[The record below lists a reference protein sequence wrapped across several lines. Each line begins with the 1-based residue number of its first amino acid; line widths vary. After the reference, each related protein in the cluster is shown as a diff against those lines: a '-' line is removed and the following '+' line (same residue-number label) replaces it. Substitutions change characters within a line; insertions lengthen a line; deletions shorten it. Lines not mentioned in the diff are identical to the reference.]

1 MLVSVAA
8 SAAALGA
15 TLGTA
20 LAAAPSAGAVPAAGA
35 GTTAAAA
42 VTAAAAAAPAA
53 APVVPNEIR
62 VVSWN
67 ICGEAGGNRG
77 QAGYCPYRDQPAAK
91 IDEVKKV
98 VDERRANVV
107 MLQEVCGNAAGSH
120 MALLQ
125 ERLGGEWSV
134 RHAKGARPDGRT
146 DCRAG
151 LPGELGILLAVK
163 GTVTGS
169 WSENT
174 LPASAEDKQ
183 TLPAL
188 CVAVEGW
195 STTPCTTHII
205 PGQASR
211 AAEQI
216 KNVKAFLDAHASGG
230 FVLGGDFNRN
240 AGAAEMA
247 PLTGAYDGCVDGYT
261 YHGWDTVGTGG
272 HSWNKLDHLFTGK
285 AAGASRFAS
294 CAIDSARMDTTPNT
308 PAGGAPSGVS
318 DHAPVTGVLRGAPK
332 AGDLNGDG
340 KPDLVA
346 VDDAGRL
353 HLYAGHGNGSVTGS
367 PAVIGSGGWAGA
379 SVSHRGDWTGN
390 GTEDVVAR
398 VGSELRVYPSRG
410 DGTLADPVRIG
421 TGFPADSKVVGVGDA
436 TGDGYPDVIATL
448 GDALWLYAGDPAANP
463 GVKSGVRIGLR
474 GWSPMSLS
482 AAGDADHD
490 GRVDLFARDA
500 NDEKLWLYRGRGDG
514 TFGERTEYGHGYGTG
529 SRPLLAGAGDA
540 DGNGVADLWATT
552 SEGTGTLMFYA
563 GETNSAGNPVDGNR
577 TTVGLSG
584 WNTIRAIS

>member
-1 MLVSVAA
+1 MKRSIRTLVSVAA
-8 SAAALGA
+8 SVAALAA

-20 LAAAPSAGAVPAAGA
+20 LV
-35 GTTAAAA
+35 
-42 VTAAAAAAPAA
+42 AAPAA
-53 APVVPNEIR
+53 QAATAVAPAVAPAQNEIR

-67 ICGEAGGNRG
+67 ICGEAGSARG
-77 QAGYCPYRDQPAAK
+77 VDGFCPYRNEPAVK
-91 IDEVKKV
+91 MDELKKA

-107 MLQEVCGNAAGSH
+107 MLQEVCGGAAGSH

-125 ERLGGEWSV
+125 ERLGAAWSI

-146 DCRAG
+146 DCRGG
-151 LPGELGILLAVK
+151 LTGDLGILLAVK

-169 WSENT
+169 WSQDA
-174 LPASAEDKQ
+174 LPDSPDDAQ
-183 TLPAL
+183 TLPVL

-195 STTPCTTHII
+195 TTTPCTTHII

-211 AAEQI
+211 AAQQI
-216 KNVKAFLDAHASGG
+216 KNVKAFVDAHAPGG
-230 FVLGGDFNRN
+230 TVLGGDFNRN
-240 AGAAEMA
+240 AAATGME
-247 PLTGAYDGCVDGYT
+247 PLTSAYDNCIDGYT

-272 HSWNKLDHLFTGK
+272 HSWNKLDHLFTTK

-294 CAIDSARMDTTPNT
+294 CAIDSARMDTTPNQAGVT
-308 PAGGAPSGVS
+308 PNGFS
-318 DHAPVTGVLRGAPK
+318 DHAPVTAVLRGAPRT
-332 AGDLNGDG
+332 GDMDGDG
-340 KPDLVA
+340 RSDLVA

-353 HLYAGHGNGSVTGS
+353 RLYAGRGDGSVTGS
-367 PAVIGSGGWAGA
+367 PAEIGSGGWTGA

-390 GTEDVVAR
+390 GTEDIVAR
-398 VGSELRVYPSRG
+398 VGSELRVYPNRG
-410 DGTLADPVRIG
+410 DGTLAAPVRIG
-421 TGFPADSKVVGVGDA
+421 TGFPTDSEVVSVGDA

-463 GVKSGVRIGLR
+463 GVTSGVQIGLR

-490 GRVDLFARDA
+490 GKADLFARDA

-540 DGNGVADLWATT
+540 DGNGIADLWATT
-552 SEGTGTLMFYA
+552 NEGTGTLMFYA
-563 GETNSAGNPVDGNR
+563 GETNGAGDPVDGTR
-577 TTVGLSG
+577 TTVGASG

>member
-1 MLVSVAA
+1 MKRSVRMLVSGAA
-8 SAAALGA
+8 GVAALGT
-15 TLGTA
+15 TLGAA
-20 LAAAPSAGAVPAAGA
+20 LAAAPSAGAVPAAA
-35 GTTAAAA
+35 TAVTA
-42 VTAAAAAAPAA
+42 VTAAAA
-53 APVVPNEIR
+53 PVAQNEIR

-77 QAGYCPYRDQPAAK
+77 DAGYCAYRDQPAVK
-91 IDEVKKV
+91 MDEVKKV

-107 MLQEVCGNAAGSH
+107 MLQEVCGGAAGSH

-125 ERLGGEWSV
+125 ERLGPEWSV

-151 LPGELGILLAVK
+151 LTGELGILLAVK

-174 LPASAEDKQ
+174 LPASADDKQ
-183 TLPAL
+183 TLAAL

-195 STTPCTTHII
+195 STTPCTTHVI
-205 PGQASR
+205 PDQASR
-211 AAEQI
+211 AAAQI
-216 KNVKAFLDAHASGG
+216 RNVKAFVDAHAPGSA
-230 FVLGGDFNRN
+230 VLGGDFNRN

-247 PLTGAYDGCVDGYT
+247 PLTGAYDNCIDGFT

-272 HSWNKLDHLFTGK
+272 HSWKKLDHLFTTK
-285 AAGASRFAS
+285 AVGASRFAS
-294 CAIDSARMDTTPNT
+294 CAIDSARMDTTPNE
-308 PAGGAPSGVS
+308 PDSGPPSGVS

-332 AGDLNGDG
+332 AGDMDGDG
-340 KPDLVA
+340 RSDLVA
-346 VDDAGRL
+346 VDDEGKLR
-353 HLYAGHGNGSVTGS
+353 LYAGRGDGAVTGS

-398 VGSELRVYPSRG
+398 VGTELRVYPNRG
-410 DGTLADPVRIG
+410 DGTLASPVRIG
-421 TGFPADSKVVGVGDA
+421 TGFPADSKVVSVGDA
-436 TGDGYPDVIATL
+436 TGDGHPDVIATL
-448 GDALWLYAGDPAANP
+448 GDTLWLYAGDPAAGP
-463 GVKSGVRIGLR
+463 GVRSGVQIGTR

-529 SRPLLAGAGDA
+529 NRPLLAGAGDA

-552 SEGTGTLMFYA
+552 NEGTGALMFYA
-563 GETNSAGNPVDGNR
+563 GETNGAGDPVDGTR
-577 TTVGLSG
+577 TTVGQSG
-584 WNTIRAIS
+584 WNTVRAIS

>member
-1 MLVSVAA
+1 MLISVAA
-8 SAAALGA
+8 SVAA
-15 TLGTA
+15 LGTA
-20 LAAAPSAGAVPAAGA
+20 LGTALVAAPPAGAAVPAAA
-35 GTTAAAA
+35 MAATATGTGTA
-42 VTAAAAAAPAA
+42 TAQ
-53 APVVPNEIR
+53 NEIR

-67 ICGEAGGNRG
+67 ICGEAGSPRG
-77 QAGYCPYRDQPAAK
+77 VAGFCPYRNEPTVK
-91 IDEVKKV
+91 MDEVKKV

-107 MLQEVCGNAAGSH
+107 MLQEVCGGAPGSH

-125 ERLGGEWSV
+125 ERLGSEWSI

-146 DCRAG
+146 DCRGG
-151 LPGELGILLAVK
+151 LTGELGILLAVK

-174 LPASAEDKQ
+174 LPASPEDSQ

-195 STTPCTTHII
+195 STTPCTTHVI

-216 KNVKAFLDAHASGG
+216 KNVKAFLDAHAPGG
-230 FVLGGDFNRN
+230 TVLGGDFNRN

-247 PLTGAYDGCVDGYT
+247 TLTGAYDNCIEGYT
-261 YHGWDTVGTGG
+261 YHGWDTEGTGG
-272 HSWNKLDHLFTGK
+272 HSWNKLDHLFTTK
-285 AAGASRFAS
+285 AVGASRFAS
-294 CAIDSARMDTTPNT
+294 CAIDSARMDTTPNE
-308 PAGGAPSGVS
+308 PDSGAPSGVS
-318 DHAPVTGVLRGAPK
+318 DHAPVTAVLRGAPR
-332 AGDLNGDG
+332 AGDMNGDG
-340 KPDLVA
+340 KSDLVA
-346 VDDAGRL
+346 VDDAGKLR
-353 HLYAGHGNGSVTGS
+353 LYAGHGNGAVTGS
-367 PAVIGSGGWAGA
+367 PAEIGSGGWAGA
-379 SVSHRGDWTGN
+379 SVSHRGDWTGD
-390 GTEDVVAR
+390 GTEDLVAR
-398 VGSELRVYPSRG
+398 VGGELRVYPNRG
-410 DGTLADPVRIG
+410 DGTLASPVRIG
-421 TGFPADSKVVGVGDA
+421 TGFPADSRVVSVGDA
-436 TGDGYPDVIATL
+436 TGDGYPDVVATI
-448 GDALWLYAGDPAANP
+448 GDTLWLYAGDPGAAAGA
-463 GVKSGVRIGLR
+463 GVKSGVQIGLR

-529 SRPLLAGAGDA
+529 NRPLLAGAGDA

-552 SEGTGTLMFYA
+552 NEGTGTLLFYA
-563 GETNSAGNPVDGNR
+563 GETNGAGNPVDGPR

-584 WNTIRAIS
+584 WNTIRAIG